1 MTSVGSEIVEYLKEC
16 HIVENKAIKARELCI
31 LFNLTDKQLR
41 NVVSELRQEGEAVCS
56 SSYGYWYSRNPED
69 IEKTLRRLEGQV
81 INMNIAI
88 SGLKLI
94 LQEVD
99 NADCKRN
106 Y

>member
-1 MTSVGSEIVEYLKEC
+1 MANVGSEIVEYLKEL
-16 HIVENKAIKARELCI
+16 HITENKAIKAKELCI

-56 SSYGYWYSRNPED
+56 SSYGYWYSRDPKD
-69 IEKTLRRLEGQV
+69 LEKTLRRLERQV
-81 INMNIAI
+81 LNMNIAI

-99 NADCKRN
+99 NAN
-106 Y
+106 

>member
-1 MTSVGSEIVEYLKEC
+1 MAGVGSEIADYLKEW
-16 HIVENKAIKARELCI
+16 HITENKAIKARELCI

-81 INMNIAI
+81 LNMNIAI
-88 SGLKLI
+88 SGLKII

-99 NADCKRN
+99 NAD
-106 Y
+106 